1 MVGGGKD
8 EVMNGFDVFEGALLS
23 TVSGY
28 IYIYMILYD
37 LICIDIKYSSQ
48 LYSQNRTFDSV
59 TFFYKLQAKYLSRFS
74 YFYSICFLIMEWIVF
89 TTYPSKRANE
99 SFGEKTNKKV

>member
-8 EVMNGFDVFEGALLS
+8 EVMKGFDVFEGALLS

-28 IYIYMILYD
+28 IYIYMILFD

-59 TFFYKLQAKYLSRFS
+59 TFFLQVTS
-74 YFYSICFLIMEWIVF
+74 EVF
-89 TTYPSKRANE
+89 E
-99 SFGEKTNKKV
+99 SFFLLLFHMFPHHGMDSFYNISLKTSE